1 MVRARSVAVATSS
14 NTGRMNDRSRP
25 VSSITSTTVE
35 MGPWVVAARSAAAPS
50 MANSP
55 GGMPGQSQ
63 DQACPSTP
71 PSNAPTVREGVNKPP
86 GAPVRT
92 QSTVAAGFS
101 TSSTNS
107 KAGATWLVN
116 ASCEMS
122 LPLPS
127 NCGNQMETKPSS
139 PNPKNG
145 AASRRQPCGLLR
157 SAHVPTRTYPTET
170 TPAIG
175 PAKSAHA
182 THEKELE

>member
-1 MVRARSVAVATSS
+1 MVRATRVAVATTS
-14 NTGRMNDRSRP
+14 NSGRMNDRSRP
-25 VSSITSTTVE
+25 VSSIIRITVE
-35 MGPWVVAARSAAAPS
+35 MGPCVVAARTAAAPS
-50 MANSP
+50 TAKSP
-55 GGMPGQSQ
+55 GGTPGQRQ
-63 DQACPSTP
+63 DQACPSTA
-71 PSNAPTVREGVNKPP
+71 PSDAPTVREGVNKPP
-86 GAPVRT
+86 GAPVRMH
-92 QSTVAAGFS
+92 STVAAGFS
-101 TSSTNS
+101 TSNINS
-107 KAGATWLVN
+107 KAGAAWFVN

-157 SAHVPTRTYPTET
+157 SAHVTTRTYPTET